1 MTDMADPPELLAQ
14 PVDASRR
21 GRYVAPPGVLR
32 IAGQPLPLVSP
43 ARIYVCGITPYDV
56 THLGHAATFVWSDA
70 LAKVIRSAGARVVT
84 CRNVTDVDDVLTT
97 AATARGRRYDE
108 YAATQE
114 FLFDRAMRELRVDPP
129 TYAPRAGAHVGEVIQ
144 LAAALLELGA
154 AYERDGSVYFR
165 GGAVPDEAGI
175 ARPDALRLLEEYGD
189 DPSDPRRDDPFDVPL
204 WKSSGADEPAWP
216 SPWAAG
222 RPGWHAE
229 CSAMAMSVL
238 SPCVDVLAGGAD
250 LTFPHHAYQSAMVRG
265 VTQAAR
271 FARADLH
278 VGTVRLG
285 GAKMAKSTGNLV
297 LVESLLQEVPAE
309 ALRLHLLDR
318 PWDEPWDFERA
329 ELAAAADRLERL
341 HAAAGRSV
349 SDPEAGEAAVVARLL
364 ELDLRGALDVA
375 EDAGGR
381 ATQTAL
387 RALSL
392 DRPG

>member
-1 MTDMADPPELLAQ
+1 MTGMVDPPELIAE
-14 PVDASRR
+14 PADATRR
-21 GRYVAPPGVLR
+21 GRYVRPPGVIR

-56 THLGHAATFVWSDA
+56 THLGHAATFVWADV
-70 LAKVIRSAGARVVT
+70 LAKVIRSTGARVLS
-84 CRNVTDVDDVLTT
+84 CRNVTDVDDVLTS
-97 AATARGRRYDE
+97 AAAERGRRYDE
-108 YAATQE
+108 FAATQE
-114 FLFDRAMRELRVDPP
+114 FLFDRSMRELRVEPP

-165 GGAVPDEAGI
+165 GRTVPDHAGI

-189 DPSDPRRDDPFDVPL
+189 DPSDPRREDPFDVPL
-204 WKSSGADEPAWP
+204 WKSSSADEPAWP

-250 LTFPHHAYQSAMVRG
+250 LTFPHHAYQSAMVRA
-265 VTQAAR
+265 VSQAGR
-271 FARADLH
+271 FARVDLH

-297 LVESLLQEVPAE
+297 LVEDLLQEVPPA
-309 ALRLHLLDR
+309 ALRLYLLDR
-318 PWDEPWDFERA
+318 PWDQAWDFERA
-329 ELAAAADRLERL
+329 DLTRAAERLDRLYAAADRP
-341 HAAAGRSV
+341 ASDAG
-349 SDPEAGEAAVVARLL
+349 AGEAAVVERLL
-364 ELDLRGALDVA
+364 ELDVPRALDVA
-375 EDAGGR
+375 EQAGGR
-381 ATQTAL
+381 ATDAAL
-387 RALSL
+387 RVLSL
-392 DRPG
+392 DRPS